1 MHLPRVAA
9 EIVVAS
15 LLTASFFAVAQTPS
29 AATPA
34 QPPSNQAPPANP
46 EMPEMVLQANTY
58 TVLVDVVVTDR
69 GKAIH
74 GIDPKRFHVYDN
86 GKEQAITFLDEHRP
100 DQGSQAPLKLAALPP
115 HLYNNLPSHSA
126 VSAVNVLLL
135 DGLNTPVANQ
145 EEVHKQMLGYLKTIE
160 PGTTMA
166 IFTLAS
172 GLRMIQGFTSNV
184 GDLTKALES
193 AKAMPKQSVALDP
206 DGGNAFDSAIGNL
219 SMMQVPAMMM
229 QSIQAFQGDVVAIQT
244 DRRVQLTM
252 EAMQQ
257 LARYLSAVPGRK
269 NLIWFSGS
277 FPIVLGPDSS
287 QDPMR
292 NSRSYGEQVQ
302 ITSELL
308 SAARVAVYPVDARG
322 QMSLPGFDVT
332 DGGLSATAGGGDG
345 SPAFARQNNQA
356 MTSAATEHFTMEQL
370 AEMTGGMAFFN
381 TNGLNTAVA
390 SAIDNGASYYTI
402 GYVPV
407 SKDFNGDFRKI
418 KVKLDD
424 SKYELAY
431 RRGYY
436 ADPPGKR
443 SSHGLGSSSLM
454 ATATLHGAPPS
465 TQILFQA
472 RVLPAADPMFKDVKL
487 PEGPA
492 GDLSAALKGPAHR
505 YIVDMA
511 VDPRTLAF
519 DTKPGDIREAAI
531 EFTLVAY
538 DAEGKRVNF
547 VDRATRLSL
556 SPDQYAH
563 LMASGVPVRMALD
576 LPAGEGSL
584 RIAVHDIEGVRVGS
598 IEVPLL
604 VSAK

>member
-1 MHLPRVAA
+1 
-9 EIVVAS
+9 
-15 LLTASFFAVAQTPS
+15 
-29 AATPA
+29 
-34 QPPSNQAPPANP
+34 
-46 EMPEMVLQANTY
+46 MVLQANTY

-172 GLRMIQGFTSNV
+172 RLRMIQGFTSNV

-206 DGGNAFDSAIGNL
+206 DGGNAFDAAIGNL